1 MYFANPWGLLGLLSL
16 PVIAIIHLYHRR
28 FPPLQVAGLHLW
40 TQETKKDSPGRRRE
54 RLPITRSLILELLAA
69 LLISL
74 LLADPRSNESMTRDH
89 LVIVLD
95 DSASMA
101 AVSAGESS
109 RDRALEWIR
118 EQEESLGR
126 GGVVSV
132 LQSGLRPTLLA
143 GPRAEWAEMLTA
155 MKDWQPQAVAHDFS
169 SAWDLGA
176 QLAGEEGRFVF
187 LTDRLPDEDVPVP
200 ERMESISLGRKLGN
214 VAITTARW
222 MYEAETGEGTVYVRL
237 VNFADEEK
245 AVALSGVAGES
256 NVIEESVTLAP
267 RRETALQWTVP
278 GGLGELRFTAQSE
291 NDPLAIDHE
300 LILIEPEVRLVTVA
314 ITLPS
319 DHSAFEPIHRILGVL
334 PRAQQGDPGDA
345 DLIVAPA
352 ADTPPAERSLWW
364 LGMGPIDPAT
374 VDETGKM
381 LVGPYLVE
389 KQHPLMNE
397 IVLGGVVWGGV
408 QSAPDGLTPLIS
420 AGSNFLL
427 GQMAGTSANAY
438 VMNVDLMKSNLT
450 ESPDWPIFWTNL
462 VEQCRNSQPGFRRW
476 NFHLEESIPLTLD
489 PATLDAE
496 NDLLLV
502 HEGTEKSLIRME
514 SIEIP
519 PRREVGLYT
528 VKDGEEEVGTF
539 AVNFFDRDES
549 DLSKL
554 LPGQRQ
560 PRSAAAPLGIHL
572 DNPFSW
578 LIVIGILLVMAAL
591 IYDWITLRGRTAK
604 AR

>member
-74 LLADPRSNESMTRDH
+74 LLADPRSNENLTRNH
-89 LVIVLD
+89 LVLVLD

-101 AVSAGESS
+101 AVSSGQSS
-109 RDRALEWIR
+109 RERALEWIR
-118 EQEESLGR
+118 EQEESIGR

-143 GPRAEWAEMLTA
+143 GPRAEWPEMLNA
-155 MKDWQPQAVAHDFS
+155 LKEWQPQAPAHDFAS
-169 SAWDLGA
+169 TWDLGA

-187 LTDRLPDEDVPVP
+187 LTDHLPGEAVPVP
-200 ERMESISLGRKLGN
+200 ERMETVSFGRKLGN

-222 MYEAETGEGTVYVRL
+222 MFDADTGEGTVYVRL
-237 VNFADEEK
+237 VNFGEDEQEVQL
-245 AVALSGVAGES
+245 AGVAGDHK
-256 NVIEESVTLAP
+256 VIEETVDLTP
-267 RRETALQWTVP
+267 GRDTALQWTVP
-278 GGLGELRFTAQSE
+278 GGLGQLRLTAEAE
-291 NDPLAIDHE
+291 NDPLEIDHQ
-300 LILIEPEVRLVTVA
+300 LILMEPEVRLVTVA
-314 ITLPS
+314 LTLPS
-319 DHSAFEPIHRILGVL
+319 DHSAFEPIQRILGVL
-334 PRAQQGDPGDA
+334 PQAQLGNPGDA

-352 ADTPPAERSLWW
+352 VDSPPAERSLWW
-364 LGMGPIDPAT
+364 LGMGPLNPGT

-408 QSAPDGLTPLIS
+408 QPPPDGLVPLVS
-420 AGSNFLL
+420 AGSTFLL
-427 GQMAGTSANAY
+427 GQKTGTAANAY
-438 VMNVDLMKSNLT
+438 IMNIDLAASNLT

-462 VEQCRNSQPGFRRW
+462 IEQCRNSQPGFRRW
-476 NFHLEESIPLTLD
+476 NFHLEESIPLTLE
-489 PATLDAE
+489 PASLDAE

-528 VKDGEEEVGTF
+528 VQDGETEIGTF
-539 AVNFFDRDES
+539 AVNFFDREES
-549 DLSKL
+549 NLTQL

-560 PRSAAAPLGIHL
+560 PRAAAPPLGIHL

-578 LIVIGILLVMAAL
+578 LIVIGILLVVFAL
-591 IYDWITLRGRTAK
+591 IYDWITLRGRMTK

>member
-74 LLADPRSNESMTRDH
+74 LLADPRSNESMTRNH

-101 AVSAGESS
+101 AVSSGESS
-109 RDRALEWIR
+109 RERAIEWIR
-118 EQEESLGR
+118 KQEEALGR

-143 GPRAEWAEMLTA
+143 GPRAEWPDMLT
-155 MKDWQPQAVAHDFS
+155 MLKDWQPQAPAHDFA

-187 LTDRLPDEDVPVP
+187 LTDRLPDEDVPIP
-200 ERMESISLGRKLGN
+200 ERMETISFGRKLGN

-222 MYEAETGEGTVYVRL
+222 MFEAETGEGTIYVRL
-237 VNFADEEK
+237 VNFGDEEK
-245 AVALSGVAGES
+245 SVKLSGVSGES
-256 NVIEESVTLAP
+256 NVIQESVQLAP

-278 GGLGELRFTAQSE
+278 GGLGELRFTAEAE
-291 NDPLAIDHE
+291 NDPLKIDHE
-300 LILIEPEVRLVTVA
+300 LVLIEPEVRVVTVA

-319 DHSAFEPIHRILGVL
+319 DHSAYEPIQRILGIL
-334 PRAQQGDPGDA
+334 PRAQVGDPGEA

-352 ADTPPAERSLWW
+352 ADSPPAERTLWW

-408 QSAPDGLTPLIS
+408 QPSPEGLTPLIS

-427 GQMAGTSANAY
+427 GQMTGSAANAFT
-438 VMNVDLMKSNLT
+438 MNIDLARSNLT

-489 PATLDAE
+489 PAALDAE

-502 HEGTEKSLIRME
+502 HDGTEKSLIRME

-528 VKDGEEEVGTF
+528 VKDGEEEIGTF

-604 AR
+604 VR